1 MAMPRRITKEVWLY
15 ADRLHHFPI
24 PAARLLSRSGD
35 RAATSLR
42 VEVAALCYCAGV
54 VVDGWVVD
62 GWVDGAVVVGSV
74 VDGVVVDGAVVVV
87 DGAVV
92 VGSVVDGCVVVDG
105 VVAGSVVV
113 AGGVAVSVVAS
124 FFGIRRTTR
133 TMTAAA
139 ATIAIMAFRLMIHS
153 SWMHPTRELYHC
165 NQNRR

>member
-1 MAMPRRITKEVWLY
+1 M
-15 ADRLHHFPI
+15 
-24 PAARLLSRSGD
+24 
-35 RAATSLR
+35 
-42 VEVAALCYCAGV
+42 VE
-54 VVDGWVVD
+54 

-74 VDGVVVDGAVVVV
+74 VDGVVVDGVVVVV

-139 ATIAIMAFRLMIHS
+139 ATIAIRTFRLMLYS
-153 SWMHPTRELYHC
+153 SWMHPTRELYHGI
-165 NQNRR
+165 QNRR